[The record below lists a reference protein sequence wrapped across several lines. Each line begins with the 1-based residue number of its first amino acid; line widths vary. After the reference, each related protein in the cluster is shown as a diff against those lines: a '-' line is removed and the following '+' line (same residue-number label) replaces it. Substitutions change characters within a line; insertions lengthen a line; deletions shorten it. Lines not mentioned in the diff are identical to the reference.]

1 MAEINPEYERG
12 FKDGLK
18 SKIGEELQPM
28 IAQVLEGVSE
38 AIKGLIPRMIDIM
51 EIKAKL
57 DANDWIP
64 CSERL
69 PEVGIPVLIYDKHHK
84 AFFVAKLDEDYFGFS
99 SNMWHHPADVPFWM
113 PFPELPKEGESDA

>member
-28 IAQVLEGVSE
+28 IAQVLEDISE
-38 AIKGLIPRMIDIM
+38 VIKGLIPHMIDIM
-51 EIKAKL
+51 EITANL

-69 PEVGIPVLIYDKHHK
+69 PKYDTEVLTYSPYHGMSVIISQHFKILGVTHWQPLPEPPKGVEVND
-84 AFFVAKLDEDYFGFS
+84 G
-99 SNMWHHPADVPFWM
+99 SN
-113 PFPELPKEGESDA
+113 